1 MSIRIVA
8 EANLNPTEDETKVKR
23 ALLNIFPDART
34 VKITKS
40 DGAEL
45 IQLNGSNVNFLDT
58 FRRLIKQERI
68 RDTARKVFSART
80 ESHRITIFLH
90 KQAAFAGHV
99 SFCAPVGESPQG
111 PITIR
116 IESETPES
124 VVDYLTAKHG

>member
-1 MSIRIVA
+1 MIIRIVA
-8 EANLNPTEDETKVKR
+8 EANLNPTEDEAKVKR

-34 VKITKS
+34 VKITKP
-40 DGAEL
+40 DGTEVIEL
-45 IQLNGSNVNFLDT
+45 SGSNVNFLDT

-80 ESHRITIFLH
+80 ESNRIMIFLH

>member
-8 EANLNPTEDETKVKR
+8 EANLNPTEDEAKVKR

-34 VKITKS
+34 VKITKP

-45 IQLNGSNVNFLDT
+45 IQLSGSNVNFLDT

-80 ESHRITIFLH
+80 ESHRIMIFLH